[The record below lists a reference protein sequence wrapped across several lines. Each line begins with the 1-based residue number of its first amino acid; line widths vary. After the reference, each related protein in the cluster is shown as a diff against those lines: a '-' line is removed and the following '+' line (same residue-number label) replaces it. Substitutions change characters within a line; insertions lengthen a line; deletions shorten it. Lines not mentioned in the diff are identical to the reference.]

1 MKKSWYKWEV
11 LALLWVAFFL
21 NQADRQIYN
30 TLLGQISADMSMS
43 SEQAG
48 LIATLF
54 SLIFAMSLPVFGF
67 AADRLSKKWIIVFAV
82 LLWSIAT
89 MITGFATGMLMFI
102 IFRCVATGLGEGAF
116 GPSNYATI
124 ADYHDKDTRATAMS
138 IHQTSYYLGVIV
150 TGFLA
155 TWLCSLVGWRWVFAI
170 FGGLGVILGGVII
183 VHLKD
188 KVKEV
193 PVEKVSAQVKPKVSL
208 LESLKL
214 FFTIPTVI
222 CLTLAYAGLI
232 FVLQG
237 YLTWSTVYLQEKF
250 PEMSLVEA
258 GFSAVFYTHIAALVG
273 ILIAGRISDK
283 VASKKSQ
290 YRILLQGLGLLIAS
304 PFLAMI
310 GLSTSAILVFIG
322 FSGFGFWRG
331 FFDANTYAV
340 LYDVVPKKYHA
351 SATGI
356 SSFLG
361 WGIGSMSPLILGI
374 MKPHLGLSTSIASL
388 SIVWLVFS
396 LVLFVA
402 FKFFYARDFQRA
414 NEQNLILK

>member
-1 MKKSWYKWEV
+1 MNKSWYKWEV
-11 LALLWVAFFL
+11 LALLWIAFFL
-21 NQADRQIYN
+21 NQADRQIYY
-30 TLLGQISADMSMS
+30 TLLGQISADMSMNPK
-43 SEQAG
+43 QAG

-54 SLIFAMSLPVFGF
+54 SLIMAISMPIFGF
-67 AADRLSKKWIIVFAV
+67 AADRISKKGLIVFAV
-82 LLWSIAT
+82 LLWSFAT
-89 MITGFATGMLMFI
+89 MITGFATSMLMFI
-102 IFRCVATGLGEGAF
+102 IFRCVATGLGEGMFSSA
-116 GPSNYATI
+116 NYATI

-155 TWLCSLVGWRWVFAI
+155 SWLCELVGWRYVFAI
-170 FGGLGVILGGVII
+170 FGGLGVLLGGIII
-183 VHLKD
+183 VRLKD

-193 PVEKVSAQVKPKVSL
+193 PVENKELVVKPKVSL
-208 LESLKL
+208 IESLKL

-250 PEMSLVEA
+250 NLGLVEA
-258 GFSAVFYTHIAALVG
+258 GFSAVFYTHIAALFGV
-273 ILIAGRISDK
+273 LIAGRISDK
-283 VASKKSQ
+283 IAGKKSQ
-290 YRILLQGLGLLIAS
+290 YRILLQGMGLLLAS

-310 GLSTSAILVFIG
+310 GLSTSVILVFIG
-322 FSGFGFWRG
+322 FAGFGFWRS

-356 SSFLG
+356 SLFLG
-361 WGIGSMSPLILGI
+361 WSIGSLAPLILGI
-374 MKPHLGLSTSIASL
+374 MKPQLGLSMGIASL

-396 LVLFVA
+396 IVLFIA
-402 FKFFYARDFQRA
+402 FKFFYARDYARA
-414 NEQNLILK
+414 NQFNLEN

>member
-1 MKKSWYKWEV
+1 MNKSWYKWEV

-30 TLLGQISADMSMS
+30 TLLGQISTDMSMS
-43 SEQAG
+43 PEQAG

-54 SLIFAMSLPVFGF
+54 SLIMAISMPIFGF
-67 AADRLSKKWIIVFAV
+67 AADRISKKGLIVFAV
-82 LLWSIAT
+82 LLWSFAT

-102 IFRCVATGLGEGAF
+102 VFRCVATGLGEGMFSSA
-116 GPSNYATI
+116 NYATI

-155 TWLCSLVGWRWVFAI
+155 SWLCDLVGWRWVFAI

-183 VHLKD
+183 VRLKD
-188 KVKEV
+188 KVKDASVNVVDEV
-193 PVEKVSAQVKPKVSL
+193 TKPKVSL

-237 YLTWSTVYLQEKF
+237 YLTWSTFYLQEKF
-250 PEMSLVEA
+250 NLGLVEA
-258 GFSAVFYTHIAALVG
+258 GFSAVFYTHIAALFGV
-273 ILIAGRISDK
+273 LIAGRISDK

-290 YRILLQGLGLLIAS
+290 YRILLQGMGLLLAS

-310 GLSTSAILVFIG
+310 GLSTSLIIVFVG
-322 FSGFGFWRG
+322 FAGFGFWRS

-356 SSFLG
+356 SLFLG
-361 WGIGSMSPLILGI
+361 WSIGSLAPLILGI
-374 MKPHLGLSTSIASL
+374 IKPHLGLSMGIASL

-396 LVLFVA
+396 FVLFGA
-402 FKFFYARDFQRA
+402 FKFFYARDYARA
-414 NEQNLILK
+414 NQFNLEN

>member
-1 MKKSWYKWEV
+1 MNKSWYKWEV

-30 TLLGQISADMSMS
+30 TLLGQISTDMAMT

-54 SLIFAMSLPVFGF
+54 SLIMAISMPIFGF
-67 AADRLSKKWIIVFAV
+67 AADRISKKWLIVFAV
-82 LLWSIAT
+82 LLWSVAT
-89 MITGFATGMLMFI
+89 MVTGFATGILMFI

-116 GPSNYATI
+116 SSANYATI

-150 TGFLA
+150 TGGLA
-155 TWLCSLVGWRWVFAI
+155 SWLCSIVGWRWVFAI
-170 FGGLGVILGGVII
+170 FGGLGIILGGII
-183 VHLKD
+183 ILRLKD
-188 KVKEV
+188 KVKVV
-193 PVEKVSAQVKPKVSL
+193 PIEKKSEIVKEKVSL
-208 LESLKL
+208 LESVKL

-222 CLTLAYAGLI
+222 CLTFAYAGLI

-250 PEMSLVEA
+250 KLDLVEA
-258 GFSAVFYTHIAALVG
+258 GFGAVFYTHIAALLGV
-273 ILIAGRISDK
+273 LVAGRISDK

-290 YRILLQGLGLLIAS
+290 YRMLLQGMGLLLAS
-304 PFLAMI
+304 PFIAMM
-310 GLSTSAILVFIG
+310 GLSTNVVLAFVG
-322 FSGFGFWRG
+322 FAGFGFWRS

-356 SSFLG
+356 SLFLG
-361 WGIGSMSPLILGI
+361 WSIGSLAPLILGM
-374 MKPHLGLSTSIASL
+374 MKTRLNLELSTSIASL
-388 SIVWLVFS
+388 SIIWFFFS
-396 LVLFVA
+396 FVLFFA
-402 FKFFYARDFQRA
+402 FKFFYARDYNRA
-414 NEQNLILK
+414 NEYNLKN

>member
-11 LALLWVAFFL
+11 LALLWLAFFL

-30 TLLGQISADMSMS
+30 TLLGQISTDMSMS
-43 SEQAG
+43 PEQAG

-54 SLIFAMSLPVFGF
+54 SLIMAISMPIFGF
-67 AADRLSKKWIIVFAV
+67 AADRISKKGLIVFAV
-82 LLWSIAT
+82 LLWSFAT

-102 IFRCVATGLGEGAF
+102 IFRCVATGLGEGMFSSA
-116 GPSNYATI
+116 NYATI

-155 TWLCSLVGWRWVFAI
+155 SWLCDIVGWRWVFAI

-183 VHLKD
+183 VRLKD
-188 KVKEV
+188 KVKDSSVAVTDEV
-193 PVEKVSAQVKPKVSL
+193 AKPKVSL

-237 YLTWSTVYLQEKF
+237 YLTWSTFYLQEKF
-250 PEMSLVEA
+250 NLGLVEA
-258 GFSAVFYTHIAALVG
+258 GFSAVFYTHIAALFGV
-273 ILIAGRISDK
+273 LIAGRISDK

-290 YRILLQGLGLLIAS
+290 YRILLQGMGLLLAS

-310 GLSTSAILVFIG
+310 GLSTSLIIVFVG
-322 FSGFGFWRG
+322 FAGFGFWRS

-356 SSFLG
+356 SLFIG
-361 WGIGSMSPLILGI
+361 WSIGSLAPFILGI
-374 MKPHLGLSTSIASL
+374 IKPHLGLSMGIASL

-396 LVLFVA
+396 FVLFGA
-402 FKFFYARDFQRA
+402 FKFFYARDYARA
-414 NEQNLILK
+414 NQFNLEN